1 MQRWNEGQ
9 GQGDVKLR
17 PVYFLLPSRQIKVTH
32 LWGADV
38 SFHCCLFS
46 DASLYH
52 QLLVPVVGV
61 VVFCSPPPH
70 VGIVSVLFG
79 TVHVAFGLR
88 GAAHKLHTSEAVNAT
103 GQQHPVVVEVH
114 GAVSAGLKTQRKP

>member
-9 GQGDVKLR
+9 GQGHVKLK
-17 PVYFLLPSRQIKVTH
+17 PVCFMLPSRQMKVIH
-32 LWGADV
+32 LFGTDV
-38 SFHCCLFS
+38 SFRRCLFY

-52 QLLVPVVGV
+52 RLLVPGVRVVI
-61 VVFCSPPPH
+61 FCSPPPH

-88 GAAHKLHTSEAVNAT
+88 GAAHKLHTSETVNAT

-114 GAVSAGLKTQRKP
+114 GAVSTGLQTQRKP